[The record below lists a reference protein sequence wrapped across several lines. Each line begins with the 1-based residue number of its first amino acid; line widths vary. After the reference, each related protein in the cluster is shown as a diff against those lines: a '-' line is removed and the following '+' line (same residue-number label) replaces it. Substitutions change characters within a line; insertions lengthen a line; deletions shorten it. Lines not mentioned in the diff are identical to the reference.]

1 LELETEESSK
11 AFSSMVGLVSQ
22 LQTIKLQ
29 NQDRSPVIKKTD
41 RYLKLSIPTYHLVFR
56 KPLNLLK
63 NERNVRK
70 MAIMHAETLLDIAMM
85 HSDTLILKAKQGDQN
100 AQGKL
105 VQLWYK
111 RIYNFGFKFFLD
123 HDMAMEVSQK
133 TFISMCKNLVSLQ
146 DTARFKAWLYKIAVN
161 YCREEVRKTK
171 NNRSLSFDT
180 IWNREAEDSPRWES
194 SGQRNDNPER
204 QLQQAELS
212 DILQEALLELNDD
225 QREVV
230 IMKEF
235 EGLKFREIADV
246 LNISENTV
254 KSRMYYGLD
263 GLRKILEKKN
273 INKDTI
279 GYEL

>member
-1 LELETEESSK
+1 ME
-11 AFSSMVGLVSQ
+11 
-22 LQTIKLQ
+22 
-29 NQDRSPVIKKTD
+29 P
-41 RYLKLSIPTYHLVFR
+41 
-56 KPLNLLK
+56 
-63 NERNVRK
+63 
-70 MAIMHAETLLDIAMM
+70 MHAETLLDIAMM
-85 HSDTLILKAKQGDQN
+85 HSETLIVRARQGDQN

-111 RIYNFGFKFFLD
+111 RIYNFGYKFFLD

-133 TFISMCKNLVSLQ
+133 TFISMCRNLAGLQ
-146 DTARFKAWLYKIAVN
+146 DTSRFKSWLYKIAVN
-161 YCREEVRKTK
+161 YCREEARKTK
-171 NNRSLSFDT
+171 NSRSLSFDVV
-180 IWNREAEDSPRWES
+180 WNREADESPTWEGS
-194 SGQRNDNPER
+194 AQRLDNPQR
-204 QLQQAELS
+204 QLEQVELS
-212 DILQEALLELNDD
+212 DILQEALCELSGE

-230 IMKEF
+230 IMKEY
-235 EGLKFREIADV
+235 EGLKFREIAEV